1 MINPTN
7 ADINI
12 SKILAVPDE
21 GRGIEFKESFSWA
34 LNIDGLQSNNKA
46 QEVIRSI
53 LGMSNIKDGGKIFI
67 GVRQGKDPTEPKFVS
82 KGMNEN
88 DLNTYDQ
95 DLIFEQV
102 RNFGKPEPQFQ
113 ILNMEYEG
121 KYFILFNVQSFLFAP
136 IICYNYK
143 HLNRLEMS
151 ALYIRTFKPETKKV
165 TEVVEMREIV
175 ELAIEKELD
184 LFSARM
190 QRVFQT
196 MSGIKIGKSS
206 EEEEQKKFSGELK
219 DVL

>member
-1 MINPTN
+1 MINPTK

-12 SKILAVPDE
+12 SKILKVPNE
-21 GRGIEFKESFSWA
+21 SRGIEFKESFSWSP
-34 LNIDGLQSNNKA
+34 NVDGLQSNNKA

-67 GVRQGKDPTEPKFVS
+67 GVRQGKNSTEPKFVS
-82 KGMNEN
+82 EGMATS

-95 DLIFEQV
+95 DSIFEQV
-102 RNFGKPEPQFQ
+102 RNFGEPEPQFQ
-113 ILNMEYEG
+113 VLNVEYEG

-136 IICYNYK
+136 IICNNYR
-143 HLNRLEMS
+143 HLNKLEMS

-184 LFSARM
+184 IFSARM
-190 QRVFQT
+190 QRVFRT
-196 MSGIKIGKSS
+196 MSAIKITRG
-206 EEEEQKKFSGELK
+206 EEEEQKKFRGELK